1 MSRPHSHLPIAGL
14 SSMPRSAPYQPS
26 LLRLL
31 HGVTALLFLGAA
43 TSGYWVYDQ
52 FDGRWGRIGL
62 PMRDQMM
69 DWHHTIGGKALL
81 VLVLFGLYSLTLG
94 RHRLIQQSSLK
105 HLTQVQTPMW
115 WQSLHR
121 LTNTFILG
129 GAILAVLSG
138 SQMNGSWLINRE
150 FNHGLYTL
158 HLSAWAAI
166 GLGFILHLLM
176 NLKIGGVPLL
186 LSIFSI
192 KLRPND
198 TPKQWPSQ
206 ILKFLKRS

>member
-43 TSGYWVYDQ
+43 ASGYWVYDQ

-62 PMRDQMM
+62 PMRDQ
-69 DWHHTIGGKALL
+69 
-81 VLVLFGLYSLTLG
+81 
-94 RHRLIQQSSLK
+94 IQQSSLK